1 MYRSEMD
8 GISGEVDEVE
18 VEGKML
24 GEERE
29 VKTELSGSL
38 REACV
43 GQLAKNQEKLEFDN
57 LAKELHAMSEEICE
71 LRKLYEEV
79 RSSLHRKD
87 LLYNQ
92 ICSSNEKLQAKYNEK
107 ILKLEGENRDLVVPS
122 DEAFARI
129 QDLEKKTSASSVE
142 ISGLKRLLSIKQ
154 LMNLEMQK
162 NASIDQKER
171 DECILRLEEESRIS
185 RDQLKWKSEQFSHLE
200 EAHKTL
206 QTLFQVSKSEWQK
219 EKSSLLDEISSL
231 QGTLGTHIHAS
242 ESLGGQ
248 LRVSNQVVAN
258 EETRRKVLEIEVLES
273 RSKFEN
279 VFLECQAAKA
289 EIDQLAVKRDEGIA
303 ELRILF
309 SKKEILAK
317 ELKRKIKQLEQ
328 ENSDMLVPLG
338 NNQEVQLNSNDSL
351 EKLKNE
357 LQRVE
362 QFNGEC
368 IVNLTEEEAES
379 NSQIEKLVW
388 DMNYCFSQLAEK
400 NRSIRGLHK
409 ELEYN
414 QSILGVKNE
423 EILALI
429 MVLKSEYN
437 VAYSKLDEVR
447 EELELGLIQNEEKNM
462 ILDQQLQLKNT
473 ELLGVRAD
481 LERRSDEVAVLI
493 ERVESLESL
502 IQKDNLMEEE
512 LRRYKAML
520 DESKQCQSHVQQQFL
535 ELENAQAE
543 NIKNAVERVNFE
555 LQNKTSEIETFKI
568 ELQKSESE
576 VEILKLSLKENQQ
589 AHEQE
594 KTSLLAA
601 VNDKDEII
609 GNLEQQVS
617 FLKSVILAKS
627 EAAET
632 LNQEKDNHIQLAED
646 RNFIIN
652 NLQNEIAQLQN
663 KLVEREVTNVAISD
677 VNNTLGHGN
686 ERLISS
692 IKEKDKKTQEL
703 QKELESLDQHF
714 KSAMI
719 SIAKKEEMFD
729 EALKEAECQKIL
741 EVEEKN
747 RVIANL
753 EKETNRLCEEVEFQE
768 KSLLQSTQVALRCEE
783 TKKSEIQELKCQL
796 EKETRWFE
804 NLLEEL
810 ESHKH
815 VFLEDQR
822 KEKLNR
828 GNFVA
833 QLEKMCGQIGFL
845 CTEDVELMNMLGKLS
860 PLNEEEGEPARYLL
874 SSDGISNTQH
884 SRKSVQVS
892 PVERIP
898 LTELNCQL
906 YLES

>member
-1 MYRSEMD
+1 MD
-8 GISGEVDEVE
+8 GIYGELDEVE
-18 VEGKML
+18 VDGKML
-24 GEERE
+24 GEECE
-29 VKTELSGSL
+29 VKTELAGSL
-38 REACV
+38 REVCI
-43 GQLAKNQEKLEFDN
+43 GQLAKHQEEKLEFDN

-71 LRKLYEEV
+71 LRKLYEKV
-79 RSSLHRKD
+79 QSSLYRKD
-87 LLYNQ
+87 MRYNQ
-92 ICSSNEKLQAKYNEK
+92 ICSSNEKLQAEYNEK
-107 ILKLEGENRDLVVPS
+107 ILKLEGENRDLLVSS

-129 QDLEKKTSASSVE
+129 QDLEKKTVASYEE

-154 LMNLEMQK
+154 LMNLEKQK
-162 NASIDQKER
+162 NASIDQDER
-171 DECILRLEEESRIS
+171 DEYILRLEEESRIS
-185 RDQLKWKSEQFSHLE
+185 HNQLKWKREQFSHLE

-231 QGTLGTHIHAS
+231 QGTLDTQIHAS
-242 ESLGGQ
+242 ESLGAH

-258 EETRRKVLEIEVLES
+258 EESRRKVLEIEVLES

-279 VFLECQAAKA
+279 VFLECQAAKT
-289 EIDQLAVKRDEGIA
+289 EIDQLTVKRDEGIG
-303 ELRILF
+303 ELLILF
-309 SKKEILAK
+309 SKKEFLAK

-328 ENSDMLVPLG
+328 ENNDMLVPLR
-338 NNQEVQLNSNDSL
+338 NYQEIQFNGNDSL
-351 EKLKNE
+351 EKLKSE
-357 LQRVE
+357 LQCVE
-362 QFNGEC
+362 QLNGEC
-368 IVNLTEEEAES
+368 VINLTEKEAEL

-409 ELEYN
+409 ELEHN
-414 QSILGVKNE
+414 QSLLGVKNRE
-423 EILALI
+423 VLALI

-437 VAYSKLDEVR
+437 VAYSKLYEVK
-447 EELELGLIQNEEKNM
+447 EELEMGLIQNEEKNM

-473 ELLGVRAD
+473 ELLDVRAE
-481 LERRSDEVAVLI
+481 LERRSDEVSVLI

-502 IQKDNLMEEE
+502 IQKENLMEEE
-512 LRRYKAML
+512 FRRYKAVL
-520 DESKQCQSHVQQQFL
+520 DQSKQCQSHLQQQFL

-555 LQNKTSEIETFKI
+555 LQNKTSEIETLKI
-568 ELQKSESE
+568 ELQKSESAA
-576 VEILKLSLKENQQ
+576 EILKLSLKENQQ

-601 VNDKDEII
+601 VSDKDANI
-609 GNLEQQVS
+609 GSLEQHIS
-617 FLKSVILAKS
+617 FLESEILAKS

-632 LNQEKDNHIQLAED
+632 LNQEKDNHIQLADD
-646 RNFIIN
+646 RNCIIN

-663 KLVEREVTNVAISD
+663 KLVEREVTNASILD
-677 VNNTLGHGN
+677 DNNTLGHEN

-692 IKEKDKKTQEL
+692 IKEKDKKTEEL

-719 SIAKKEEMFD
+719 SIAEKEVLFD

-783 TKKSEIQELKCQL
+783 TKKSEIQELRCQL

-810 ESHKH
+810 ESHKR

-822 KEKLNR
+822 KEKLN
-828 GNFVA
+828 GQNFVA
-833 QLEKMCGQIGFL
+833 QLEKMCQQIGFL

-860 PLNEEEGEPARYLL
+860 PLNEAECEPATYLL
-874 SSDGISNTQH
+874 SSDGLCSTPH

-892 PVERIP
+892 SDKRIP
-898 LTELNCQL
+898 LTELNV
-906 YLES
+906 SST